1 MKEQIQ
7 FKMIELEIFLS
18 NIEKD
23 LIDKENL
30 TIGQIARMNV
40 EREKVKFGI
49 KTLKEVLEEK

>member
-7 FKMIELEIFLS
+7 FKLIELEIFLK

-30 TIGQIARMNV
+30 TIGQISRMTV
-40 EREKVKFGI
+40 DREKVKFAI
-49 KTLKEVLEEK
+49 EILKETLTF